1 MKKLIYICLLL
12 PFAFCG
18 FSCSKSEK
26 SDFVFEP
33 EVPLGDPFILLYEGT
48 YYAYGTNADNGIEV
62 YTSDDLLYWSK
73 SNKLALISEDS
84 WGGRWFWAPEVYYM
98 QEKKKFYMYYS
109 ANEHIC
115 VATSDSP
122 LGPFVQD
129 PKVPMLESE
138 SAIDNS
144 LFIDDDGKA
153 YLYFVRFNS
162 VSGSGVWSAQLGND
176 LKTMDQGTLKQHIS
190 VSQEWERVWGLV
202 NEGPFVIKHN
212 NLYYMTYSANSYES
226 QRYGIGLAT
235 ASSPEGPWT
244 KYTGNPILQLPA
256 DLVGVGHNALFHD
269 KDGKL
274 KIVFHAHHSKD
285 SIHPRA
291 MYIADVTWTTDAL
304 PVMKISSDIIRPKIK
319 RK

>member
-12 PFAFCG
+12 LFSLYS

-26 SDFVFEP
+26 SDFIFEP
-33 EVPLGDPFILLYEGT
+33 AVPLGDPFILLYEGT
-48 YYAYGTNADNGIEV
+48 YYAYGTNAENGIEV
-62 YTSDDLLYWSK
+62 YTSDDLRYWSK
-73 SNKLALISEDS
+73 SNALALKGEDS
-84 WGGRWFWAPEVYYM
+84 WGGRWFWAPEIYYIKD
-98 QEKKKFYMYYS
+98 KKKFYMYYS

-122 LGPFVQD
+122 LGPFVQE
-129 PKVPMLESE
+129 PKTPMLANEK
-138 SAIDNS
+138 AIDNS
-144 LFIDDDGKA
+144 LFIDNDGTA
-153 YLYFVRFNS
+153 YLYFVRFNN
-162 VSGSGVWSAQLGND
+162 GSAVWSAKLAAD
-176 LKTMDQGTLKQHIS
+176 LKTIDGNTLKQHIS
-190 VSQEWERVWGLV
+190 VSQEWEKVWGLV

-226 QRYGIGLAT
+226 QRYGIGLAI
-235 ASSPEGPWT
+235 ASSPTGPWT
-244 KYTGNPILQLPA
+244 KYAGNPILQLPV
-256 DLVGVGHNALFHD
+256 DLVGVGHNALFWD

-291 MYIADVTWTTDAL
+291 MYIADVTWTTDAVPL
-304 PVMKISSDIIRPKIK
+304 MKISPEIIRPKIK